1 MREREMGWDRQKR
14 EEKGEGEGGK
24 IRGACANMTQ
34 YKPSKEK
41 WIFQVWKSQKEN
53 CGKLWAF
60 YDICSIRCS
69 SGVNPEAT
77 CVLQFDYCE
86 TKFRT
91 VFWKCDFNF
100 KAQQGHR
107 VLLVIV
113 LPTWHNVNCTK
124 LKYFQESSEDHWAH
138 CKSLGPHRA
147 SKCKTCRVWCLTM
160 VYIKKEKRKKGNH
173 SYSYVFEFYFK
184 AGRYV
189 WLNYHFKTEIYR
201 VQGVQ
206 NLNNFH
212 GKSSWTDNV
221 YQLFPSLLYLYQ
233 SYHHLYLSVF

>member
-1 MREREMGWDRQKR
+1 MAFGKWSQNLEIFWRLLTAPSLWGKQPVAADWYITLSFITIASNVSEDKWLKNTHPREWER

-60 YDICSIRCS
+60 YDICNIRCS

-77 CVLQFDYCE
+77 CVLQFDYYE

-113 LPTWHNVNCTK
+113 LPTWHEVNCTK

-147 SKCKTCRVWCLTM
+147 SKYKTCR
-160 VYIKKEKRKKGNH
+160 E
-173 SYSYVFEFYFK
+173 EF
-184 AGRYV
+184 
-189 WLNYHFKTEIYR
+189 
-201 VQGVQ
+201 GV
-206 NLNNFH
+206 
-212 GKSSWTDNV
+212 
-221 YQLFPSLLYLYQ
+221 
-233 SYHHLYLSVF
+233 

>member
-1 MREREMGWDRQKR
+1 MSVFRWIPEETVVRWLLDGIWKRVTKLGNILEVTDSSFAVGQTACGSRLIYSTVIHNHCFKRLWRQVAEEYPPKRMREREMGWDRQKR

-113 LPTWHNVNCTK
+113 LPTWHEVNCTK

-147 SKCKTCRVWCLTM
+147 SKYKTCR
-160 VYIKKEKRKKGNH
+160 E
-173 SYSYVFEFYFK
+173 EF
-184 AGRYV
+184 
-189 WLNYHFKTEIYR
+189 
-201 VQGVQ
+201 GV
-206 NLNNFH
+206 
-212 GKSSWTDNV
+212 
-221 YQLFPSLLYLYQ
+221 
-233 SYHHLYLSVF
+233 